1 MAERRAVTLVIPDEV
16 TFDQLQLSRS
26 HATGDLE
33 FSWEPIESICEA
45 SGLPLSTFT
54 ESPEDNTASLISALY
69 QQHLQAGGDP
79 HPVMVDL
86 LGEIAAEDTFGGGL
100 SHAPGRA

>member
-1 MAERRAVTLVIPDEV
+1 MAERRAVTLVIPDSV
-16 TFDQLQLSRS
+16 TFDQLQLSRC

-33 FSWEPIESICEA
+33 FSWEPIEAICEA
-45 SGLPLSTFT
+45 SGLSVDNFRNA
-54 ESPEDNTASLISALY
+54 PEDNTASLISALY
-69 QQHLQAGGDP
+69 QQHLAAGGAP

-86 LGEIAAEDTFGGGL
+86 LGEIAAEDAFGGGL